1 MTSSPRAPQVVIAIT
16 LAKPGGAT
24 TFVLG
29 LAESLHTQGIPVT
42 VLAGEG
48 EWLFEQCAKK
58 QIPCLL
64 IPSLGRELSP
74 WNDLRSLYQL
84 ASLLKKLQPTALHLN
99 SSKMGVLGS
108 LAGRLACV
116 PRIIYCI
123 GGWSFLEAVS
133 QHKKALYIWAERI
146 SSCLKDHIV
155 CVHPGDAE
163 LARVHH
169 IRGREETLVIPNGV
183 DVCSLDESRLSRTA
197 ARTALGF
204 SQDEY
209 LFGTLGNFYPAKD
222 LPRYMEACAIVHRE
236 HPTARFVLIGDGQER
251 GAIESARS
259 RYGLDRAV
267 VLLGSIDQ
275 ASRYLS
281 AFDSFVFPSAKEG
294 MAFALLEAMAARL
307 PCIVTDVGAN
317 RWVLGEDAWIVP
329 PQNPQALAS
338 AMKEAFLSPEEAI
351 KKGLRARETVE
362 NRFPLQQTFA
372 AHIALLT

>member
-1 MTSSPRAPQVVIAIT
+1 MTSSPHPSHVVLAIT

-24 TFVLG
+24 SFVFG
-29 LAESLHTQGIPVT
+29 LASSLQTQGIPVT

-48 EWLFEQCAKK
+48 DWLFERCAEK
-58 QIPCLL
+58 QIPCLR
-64 IPSLGRELSP
+64 IPSLGRELSL
-74 WNDLRSLYQL
+74 WRDLRSLREL
-84 ASLLKKLQPTALHLN
+84 TSLLKKLQPTALHLN

-108 LAGRLACV
+108 LAGRLAYV

-133 QHKKALYIWAERI
+133 QQKKALYIWAERI
-146 SSCLKDHIV
+146 SSHLKDHIV

-163 LARVHH
+163 LARLHQ

-183 DVCSLDESRLSRTA
+183 DLQAFDKTILSKEA
-197 ARTALGF
+197 ARTALGL
-204 SQDEY
+204 SQEEY

-222 LPRYMEACAIVHRE
+222 LPRYMEACALVHRE
-236 HPTARFVLIGDGQER
+236 HPNARFVLIGDGQER
-251 GAIESARS
+251 DAIKSARS
-259 RYGLDRAV
+259 RYGLDEAV
-267 VLLGSIDQ
+267 KLLGSIDQ

-317 RWVLGEDAWIVP
+317 RWALGEDAWIVP
-329 PQNPQALAS
+329 PQNPQALAA
-338 AMKEAFLSPEEAI
+338 AMSEALTHPEDAI
-351 KKGLRARETVE
+351 KKGLRVRETVE
-362 NRFPLQQTFA
+362 NRFPLQQTFT
-372 AHIALLT
+372 AHINLLT